1 MNVRVEVVCVNAEGG
16 GQRRRVLTIERRE
29 LAIETLGMSLA
40 EGKALLAGVQD
51 FVVAQQVGE
60 DLKRR
65 RVCPHCGKPHTS
77 KGSGNTP
84 VKTLFGLINVPNPRW
99 NRCACRTDGPKTFRP
114 TRTWLNEQTSP
125 EMLYLETKWASLI
138 PFARTADL
146 LKEVLPVA
154 NSVNP
159 ETVRNHLQLT
169 AERIEQELGEE
180 RQLNAFDGSEEQWEQ
195 QPLPD
200 GPITVGID
208 GGYVRAAH
216 KQGWFEVIAGKS
228 VVAFRREDEDEVP
241 SAKCFGYVQSYDE
254 KPRQRLWELMKSQ
267 GMQENQQV
275 VFMSDGGENV
285 RRVQEYLHPFSEHLI
300 DWFHIAMRLTV
311 LQQQTKALQQE
322 KPQTG
327 ADISKQLESVKHL
340 LWHGNTE
347 EVLERIVSQLI
358 DLSLIS
364 AHSDAAEK
372 VADGL
377 TEFETYIRNNQE
389 FIPNFGERRRQ
400 GETISTAFV
409 ESTINQVVS
418 RRFVKKQ
425 QMQWTLRGAHLL
437 LQTRTKVLNN
447 ELEETFRRWCPQFR
461 AEAARPRLFGALR
474 SRTKTGNPFE
484 SKKLILQLN
493 SL

>member
-1 MNVRVEVVCVNAEGG
+1 MNIRVEVFCVNADGTE
-16 GQRRRVLTIERRE
+16 QRREVLAMERLE
-29 LAIETLGMSLA
+29 LAMETLGMNLS
-40 EGKALLAGVQD
+40 EGKALLEGVQD
-51 FVVAQQVGE
+51 FVIGQQVSE
-60 DLKRR
+60 DLEQRR
-65 RVCPHCGKPHTS
+65 ACPDCGQRYTS
-77 KGSGNTP
+77 KESGSTP
-84 VKTLFGLINVPNPRW
+84 VKTLFGRVHVPNPRW
-99 NRCACRTDGPKTFRP
+99 NRCACQTAGPKTFRP
-114 TRTWLNEQTSP
+114 TKRWLQGQSSP
-125 EMLYLETKWASLI
+125 EMLYLETRWASLI
-138 PFARTADL
+138 PFARVADL
-146 LKEVLPVA
+146 LKEVLPVGDSA
-154 NSVNP
+154 NQ
-159 ETVRNHLQLT
+159 ETVRKHLQGT

-180 RQLNAFDGSEEQWEQ
+180 RQLNLFEGSEEDWEQ

-228 VVAFRREDEDEVP
+228 VVAFRREDEGELP
-241 SAKCFGYVQSYDE
+241 SAKCFGFVQTYDE
-254 KPRQRLWELMKSQ
+254 KPRRRLWELMKSQ

-285 RRVQEYLHPFSEHLI
+285 RRVQEYLHPFSQHLI
-300 DWFHIAMRLTV
+300 DWFHITMRLTV
-311 LQQQTKALQQE
+311 LQQQTKALQE
-322 KPQTG
+322 ERRQTG
-327 ADISKQLESVKHL
+327 TDVSKQLESVKHL

-347 EVLERIVSQLI
+347 EALERLVNLTM
-358 DLSLIS
+358 DLSLIR
-364 AHSDAAEK
+364 AHSAAAAK

-377 TEFETYIRNNQE
+377 AEFETYIRNNRE

-447 ELEETFRRWCPQFR
+447 ELEEVFRRWYPRFR
-461 AEAARPRLFGALR
+461 AKAA
-474 SRTKTGNPFE
+474 
-484 SKKLILQLN
+484 
-493 SL
+493 

>member
-1 MNVRVEVVCVNAEGG
+1 MNVRVEVVCVNADGG

-114 TRTWLNEQTSP
+114 TRTWLNGQTSP

-146 LKEVLPVA
+146 LKEVLPVGD
-154 NSVNP
+154 SVNP

-180 RQLNAFDGSEEQWEQ
+180 RQLHAFDASEEQWEQ

-228 VVAFRREDEDEVP
+228 VVAFRRDDEDEVP

-425 QMQWTLRGAHLL
+425 QMQWTPRGAHLL

-447 ELEETFRRWCPQFR
+447 ELEETFRRWYPQFR
-461 AEAARPRLFGALR
+461 AEAA
-474 SRTKTGNPFE
+474 
-484 SKKLILQLN
+484 
-493 SL
+493 